1 LSQDKSCNEIFT
13 SRTKKNSNKTFLK
26 NYLNTKFHLYS
37 LKGSANVQIAMQCF
51 ENFGRGNVPNAPL
64 WLCAYYQRQEK
75 QKTRNSKQK

>member
-51 ENFGRGNVPNAPL
+51 ENFGGGMSQMPPL
-64 WLCAYYQRQEK
+64 VVRLLPTPGKAKDEEF
-75 QKTRNSKQK
+75 